1 MEWQIHRVKA
11 RGGVWG
17 GGWAGAR
24 NVLSAWGTWAEGVL
38 ELRQGTY
45 CGPYPLIA
53 LDLCCCM
60 HGCH

>member
-1 MEWQIHRVKA
+1 MAW
-11 RGGVWG
+11 GGGGWG